1 MRKDEDYVYNAED
14 QVPTRPGV
22 QSQDGESSKSSCGDE
37 MCKGRTSELF
47 NARDRLGRDI
57 LSRQRD
63 NK

>member
-1 MRKDEDYVYNAED
+1 MDMYNAEE

-22 QSQDGESSKSSCGDE
+22 QSQDRERPRVDVVCT
-37 MCKGRTSELF
+37 GRTSELF
-47 NARDRLGRDI
+47 NASDRLGRDI